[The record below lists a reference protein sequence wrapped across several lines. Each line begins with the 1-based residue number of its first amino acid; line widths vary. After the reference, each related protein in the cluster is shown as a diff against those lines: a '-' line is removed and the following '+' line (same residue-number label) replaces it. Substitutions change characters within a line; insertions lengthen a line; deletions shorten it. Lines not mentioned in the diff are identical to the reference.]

1 MAVEP
6 ATGAE
11 RARWN
16 LKDLYPS
23 QAALE
28 QDMASASSAAGVFR
42 ERYYG
47 KVGTLDASQLA
58 RSLEEL
64 EAIIDRLGR
73 AYTYAYLHWVTDT
86 NDQSR
91 GALLQKVKEEYTA
104 TSQELIFFDLEWA
117 RTDEARAKA
126 LLEQEPLQAYRHYLE
141 LLLRRKDYMLSEA
154 EEKILA
160 DLDISG
166 RSSWNRYFDESL
178 SALRF
183 DFDGKSVSEQE
194 VLSKLHEKDRA
205 VRRMAATSL
214 SDGLKSEIR
223 TLTFISNTLLA
234 DKNIKD
240 RVRGYPHWLAS
251 RNLDNEVPDATVEA
265 LIEAVTS
272 RYDLAE
278 RFYGLKRKLLGLDE
292 MFDYDRYAPVGESDR
307 RYTWSEARE
316 VVLDAYSDF
325 HPQVGEIATRF
336 FDESWIDAPVSDGK
350 RGGAFS
356 HGAVPSAHP
365 YIMMNFTGRIRDVQT
380 LAHELGHGVHQYLSR
395 EQGVLQA
402 DTPLTTAETAS
413 VFGEM
418 IVFQRLM
425 EAESDPQNRL
435 AMLVGKID
443 DTMATVF
450 RQVAMN
456 RYEHAV
462 HTERRSKGELT
473 TDRFC
478 ELWLQTQKQMFRG
491 SVTLGDHYRYWW
503 SYIPHFLHTPGY
515 VYAYAFGEL
524 LVLALYKEFLKHG
537 DTFPGQYVDLLRA
550 GGSDWPHVLVGRLGV
565 DLTDLDFWKQGLT
578 AIDELIGEAEKLAVA
593 AA

>member
-1 MAVEP
+1 MADEP

-11 RARWN
+11 KARWN
-16 LKDLYPS
+16 LEDLYPS
-23 QAALE
+23 RAALE
-28 QDMASASSAAGVFR
+28 QDMASASLAAGVFR

-47 KVGTLDASQLA
+47 KVDTLDASQLA

-64 EAIIDRLGR
+64 EAVIDPLGR

-104 TSQELIFFDLEWA
+104 TSQALIFFDLEWA
-117 RTDEARAKA
+117 RTEEARSKA
-126 LLEQEPLQAYRHYLE
+126 LLEQESLRAYRHYLE

-166 RSSWNRYFDESL
+166 RSAWNRYFDESL

-183 DFDGKSVSEQE
+183 DFDGKSISEQE
-194 VLSKLHEKDRA
+194 VLSKLHQKDRA
-205 VRRMAATSL
+205 VRRMAAMSL
-214 SDGLKSEIR
+214 TDGLKTEIR

-251 RNLDNEVPDATVEA
+251 RNLDNEVPDDTVEA
-265 LIEAVTS
+265 LVEAVTS
-272 RYDLAE
+272 RYDLVE

-307 RYTWSEARE
+307 RYKWTEARE
-316 VVLDAYSDF
+316 VVLDAYSGF

-336 FDESWIDAPVSDGK
+336 FDESWIDAPVSEGK

-395 EQGVLQA
+395 GQGVLQA

-425 EAESDPQNRL
+425 ESESDPRNRL

-443 DTMATVF
+443 DTVATVF

-462 HTERRSKGELT
+462 HTERRSAGELT

-478 ELWLQTQKQMFRG
+478 ELWLQTQKEMFRG

-537 DTFPGQYVDLLRA
+537 DTFPDKYVDLLRA
-550 GGSDWPHVLVGRLGV
+550 GGSDWPHILVGRLGV

-578 AIDELIGEAEKLAVA
+578 AIDELIGEAEKLAA
-593 AA
+593 ATA